1 MSYTYVTL
9 TDLIG
14 KTFNEVRQVEMH
26 NDAIQFLGDQGDFA
40 LTHCQ
45 DCCESVYI
53 EDINGDLNDLVG
65 TPILVAD
72 NCSDIPDPEKLNEYD
87 ESFTWT
93 FFRIST
99 IKGTVVIRFYGSS
112 NGYYSE
118 SAEIVAL

>member
-1 MSYTYVTL
+1 MYKYVEMK
-9 TDLIG
+9 DLIG
-14 KTFNEVRQVEMH
+14 KTFKEVRQVEMD
-26 NDAIQFLGDQGDFA
+26 NDAIQFLGDEGDYA
-40 LTHCQ
+40 LTHQQ

-72 NCSDIPDPEKLNEYD
+72 DCSSGSLMGPGLRQD
-87 ESFTWT
+87 ESHTWT

-118 SAEIVAL
+118 SASIYAL